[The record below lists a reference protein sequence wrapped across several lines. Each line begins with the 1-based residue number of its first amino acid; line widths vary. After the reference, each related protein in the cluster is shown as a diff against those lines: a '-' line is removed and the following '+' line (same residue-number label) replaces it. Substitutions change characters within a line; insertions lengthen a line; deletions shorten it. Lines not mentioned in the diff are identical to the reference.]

1 MNTNIN
7 AQERQ
12 KVAFNHYRVKKIKNR
27 PTVKVDDTT
36 GFLQTIRL
44 IVTIKCNAK

>member
-1 MNTNIN
+1 MHKNDKKWHLTII
-7 AQERQ
+7 AL
-12 KVAFNHYRVKKIKNR
+12 KKIKNR